1 MSSFV
6 RLWVARVKWLV
17 HETHS
22 TLDAKETMMQYC
34 YETTCVDGD
43 TTTEDKPSMS
53 FINAISE
60 FLDTDPND
68 LLLELGYYER
78 EPIEATR

>member
-1 MSSFV
+1 MQQGSEGSCTDV
-6 RLWVARVKWLV
+6 DMLV
-17 HETHS
+17 
-22 TLDAKETMMQYC
+22 
-34 YETTCVDGD
+34 
-43 TTTEDKPSMS
+43 EDKPSAS

-78 EPIEATR
+78 ETVTAGR